1 MVTRKYSDKQEKS
14 IAKKVGGKTTPNS
27 GGTKFSGGDV
37 LTDTFLIEAKTSTK
51 DKKSFSIK
59 KEWLEKMQEQAFEQ
73 GKQNS
78 ALAIDFGDGKNYY
91 LISEK
96 LFKELVYH
104 LEKEEYTSSL
114 KEWKWTEK
122 K

>member
-1 MVTRKYSDKQEKS
+1 MNTRKLSDIQEKA
-14 IAKKVGGKTTPNS
+14 IAKKIGGKVTSNS
-27 GGTKFSGGDV
+27 GGTKFGGGDI
-37 LTDTFLIEAKTSTK
+37 LTDTFLIEAKTCMK
-51 DKKSFSIK
+51 DKKSFSIN

-91 LISEK
+91 LISEN

-104 LEKEEYTSSL
+104 LEKEVV
-114 KEWKWTEK
+114 
-122 K
+122 

>member
-1 MVTRKYSDKQEKS
+1 MIKNNKCTKYYSNKQEQH
-14 IAKKVGGKTTPNS
+14 IAEVLGGKTVS
-27 GGTKFSGGDV
+27 GSGCGKFCKGDV

-78 ALAIDFGDGKNYY
+78 ALVIDFGDGVNYY
-91 LISEK
+91 LISER
-96 LFKELVYH
+96 LFKELIQYI
-104 LEKEEYTSSL
+104 EEVSN
-114 KEWKWTEK
+114 
-122 K
+122 

>member
-1 MVTRKYSDKQEKS
+1 MMITRKYSDKQEKA

-27 GGTKFSGGDV
+27 GGTKFSGGDI

-73 GKQNS
+73 GRQNS
-78 ALAIDFGDGKNYY
+78 ALAIDFGDGINYY
-91 LISEK
+91 LISER
-96 LFKELVYH
+96 LFKALVEY
-104 LEKEEYTSSL
+104 LERGI
-114 KEWKWTEK
+114 
-122 K
+122 